1 MQKGNAS
8 HRKQLLSL
16 MLQSILLQKQAFPL
30 LQMKP

>member
-8 HRKQLLSL
+8 HSKQLLSQ
-16 MLQSILLQKQAFPL
+16 MLQSILLQKQVFPL